1 MADFARGSRG
11 NWRACLGCWCS
22 RHADAVQRP
31 GRTCDSDCHDCI
43 RDWPARPSCWGLPPG
58 SSSRSELWLK
68 AARPEDCALHVTTYK
83 SVMISNTEQGIIGEH
98 CWCSVCSSSN
108 WVLLLRGR
116 SRRSSVFGTESSAT
130 HGVKKVQSI
139 SNSLHLGV
147 GMLIGFEWLGL
158 GLVLSRPNTHD
169 PDRRPSV
176 CISRSSARDCSWPD
190 EQLLRMPPLKVRLL
204 PMFKLRKP
212 GGGRLMTAFLCA
224 SRSAADNGL
233 AGTFRGLGL
242 WPSEKLGE
250 W

>member
-1 MADFARGSRG
+1 M
-11 NWRACLGCWCS
+11 GCWCS
-22 RHADAVQRP
+22 RHADAVRQAGP
-31 GRTCDSDCHDCI
+31 TCDTERHECT
-43 RDWPARPSCWGLPPG
+43 RGWPARPSGWGSAPG

-68 AARPEDCALHVTTYK
+68 AARPEDCALHAKTYK
-83 SVMISNTEQGIIGEH
+83 GVMISNTEQRTMGKPLLVFGSLPVTE
-98 CWCSVCSSSN
+98 
-108 WVLLLRGR
+108 VLFLGGR
-116 SRRSSVFGTESSAT
+116 SRCTRSSVFGTEPSAT
-130 HGVKKVQSI
+130 HGVRKVQSI
-139 SNSLHLGV
+139 RNSLHLGV

-190 EQLLRMPPLKVRLL
+190 EQLLRMPPLKARLL

-224 SRSAADNGL
+224 SRSAADSGL

-242 WPSEKLGE
+242 WPSVKLGE